1 MRYIVEGPESQKG
14 GSAMNF
20 NVTLDWKFVTGLGVA
35 GSLLVLSSKVDA
47 KSAGEVLTHIVDAS
61 RDYVIAVK
69 SSH

>member
-1 MRYIVEGPESQKG
+1 
-14 GSAMNF
+14 MNF

-35 GSLLVLSSKVDA
+35 GSLLVLSSKVDE